1 MKAEITRKDSCKGEM
16 SNGEWLLKGR
26 SRVGE
31 LTTDHAASSYGQPVA
46 VVSEWG
52 GLLNYSDIKSID
64 LFDATNEELADAQ
77 EKLAPFGIKV
87 GHYGKSA

>member
-1 MKAEITRKDSCKGEM
+1 MKAEITRKDSCKKDM
-16 SNGEWLLKGR
+16 SNSAWLLTGR

-46 VVSEWG
+46 VVEEWG
-52 GLLNYSDIKSID
+52 GLLNYSDIESID
-64 LFDATNEELADAQ
+64 LFDATGEVLADMQ
-77 EKLAPFGIKV
+77 EKLAPFRIKV